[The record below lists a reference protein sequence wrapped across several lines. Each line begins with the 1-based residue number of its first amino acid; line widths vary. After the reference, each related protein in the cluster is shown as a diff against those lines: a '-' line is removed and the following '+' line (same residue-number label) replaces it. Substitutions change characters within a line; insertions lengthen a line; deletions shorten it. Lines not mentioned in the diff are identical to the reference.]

1 MAKLERDLIDEIN
14 KYLKESD
21 GKTVLF
27 WMRVHLGSFR
37 NDFGVRIMTRKE
49 LVGTPDFLIVVWNKQ
64 KGLSIIFAEA
74 KSDTG
79 NLRTEQ
85 EEFFNRYSKI
95 ENIHPLVIRDIQ
107 ELKNIINKIA
117 YDRVQELPDIL

>member
-14 KYLKESD
+14 KYLRSSD
-21 GKTVLF
+21 NKTVLF

>member
-14 KYLKESD
+14 KYLRSSD
-21 GKTVLF
+21 NKTVLF

-79 NLRTEQ
+79 NLRKEQ
-85 EEFFNRYSKI
+85 EEFFNKYSKI
-95 ENIHPLVIRDIQ
+95 ENIHPLVIRDIK

-117 YDRVQELPDIL
+117 YDRAQELPDIL

>member
-79 NLRTEQ
+79 NLRKEQ
-85 EEFFNRYSKI
+85 EEFFNKYSKI
-95 ENIHPLVIRDIQ
+95 ENIHPLVIRDIK

-117 YDRVQELPDIL
+117 YDRAQELPDIL

>member
-1 MAKLERDLIDEIN
+1 MAKLERDLVNEIN
-14 KYLKESD
+14 TYLRGADS
-21 GKTVLF
+21 KTILF